1 MHKTWD
7 LIKSLIGYQSN
18 VKNNSFSF
26 FNDKDELLTP
36 ADITNEFNHHFSI
49 GKNIA
54 SSILTTND
62 NISTSFPNFSQLQ
75 SMSLFPTSPLEVINT
90 SGSLKASHSCG
101 VDDVDPCIAH
111 EFISL
116 VADLL
121 SSIFNSSFR
130 TGLIPCELKSA
141 KVIPLYKSG
150 DRDNF
155 SNYRPTSILP
165 YFSKFIEKIVHDRLY
180 DYFEKLY
187 FLNKLRLTR

>member
-1 MHKTWD
+1 M
-7 LIKSLIGYQSN
+7 
-18 VKNNSFSF
+18 
-26 FNDKDELLTP
+26 
-36 ADITNEFNHHFSI
+36 DIANQFNHHFSCI

-54 SSILTTND
+54 NSIPITND
-62 NISTSFPNFSQLQ
+62 NISTSFTNFSQLQ
-75 SMSLFPTSPLEVINT
+75 SMTLFPTSPLEVINI
-90 SGSLKASHSCG
+90 SGPLKASHSCG

-116 VADLL
+116 VADPL

-155 SNYRPTSILP
+155 SNYRPISILP
-165 YFSKFIEKIVHDRLY
+165 YFSKFIEK
-180 DYFEKLY
+180 
-187 FLNKLRLTR
+187 LNTIGFMITLINFIC

>member
-1 MHKTWD
+1 MSFRNTFKKTKLATKKFYYDKLFLKQISNMHKTWD

-36 ADITNEFNHHFSI
+36 VDIAYQFNHHFSYI

-54 SSILTTND
+54 SSIPITND

-101 VDDVDPCIAH
+101 ADPCIAH
-111 EFISL
+111 EFIFL
-116 VADLL
+116 VADPL

-141 KVIPLYKSG
+141 KVIP
-150 DRDNF
+150 
-155 SNYRPTSILP
+155 
-165 YFSKFIEKIVHDRLY
+165 
-180 DYFEKLY
+180 
-187 FLNKLRLTR
+187 